1 MNDLIKIDLNQ
12 TISKTEQKEKK
23 VEQFRWG
30 GFSFIIA
37 CFLCLIITLSVLITN
52 VNTVIK
58 DQSKLKK
65 TINNQ
70 TEILKSSTSNIEGFD
85 SDRLLSINDIEKLN
99 KFQNDSRIFW
109 GPKLSALI
117 DAVPED
123 MVVTNMEL
131 INRRFKMTVYTRS
144 DTTSDAYKEGKKLE
158 TDLKNST
165 FIKNFK
171 LNAKG
176 EPFFSIEKYGD
187 DLIRGNKVHKIVFE
201 GELEKTLNKKS
212 RRKKRK

>member
-1 MNDLIKIDLNQ
+1 MNGLIKIDLNQ
-12 TISKTEQKEKK
+12 TASKTEQKEKK
-23 VEQFRWG
+23 AEQLRWG
-30 GFSFIIA
+30 GFSFIIG
-37 CFLCLIITLSVLITN
+37 CFLCLIITLSVLIIN
-52 VNTVIK
+52 VNTIIR
-58 DQSKLKK
+58 DQNNLKK
-65 TINNQ
+65 TINEQ
-70 TEILKSSTSNIEGFD
+70 TQILKSSTSDIEGFD

-99 KFQNDSRIFW
+99 TFQNSSRVFW
-109 GPKLSALI
+109 GPKFSALT

-123 MVVTNMEL
+123 MVITNMQL

-144 DTTSDAYKEGKKLE
+144 DSASDAYKEGKRLE
-158 TDLKNST
+158 TDLKNND

-187 DLIRGNKVHKIVFE
+187 DIIRSNKVHKIVFE